1 MSHLKEYKPTTPA
14 RRKTSVINY
23 KEILTTDKPYKKL
36 TVGKKV
42 NAGRNNSGK
51 ITVRHKGASG
61 IRKVLRKITFKRD
74 FTKGFKVLTIEYDPN
89 RSSFISL
96 VVDLFN
102 GEKKYI
108 LHTKDLIVGKTY
120 NLSKDFEEGADYK
133 LKDIPVGSFICQI
146 ELNPNQGAKII
157 RSAGSFA
164 QVTAQE
170 DKYTTLRLPSG
181 EVRKFLAECKCVLG
195 RIGNQA
201 HELVRIGK
209 AGRKRKMGVRPTVRG
224 KVMNPVDHP
233 HGGGEARNPI
243 GLTSPKTPWG
253 KIALGVRTRKK
264 KKASNKFIIK
274 RRNKK

>member
-1 MSHLKEYKPTTPA
+1 MSTIKLYKPTTPG

-23 KEILTTDKPYKKL
+23 KEILTTDTPYKKL
-36 TVGKKV
+36 TTGKKI

-51 ITVRHKGASG
+51 ITVRHRGASG
-61 IRKVLRKITFKRD
+61 IRKVLRDITFKRS
-74 FTKGFKVLTIEYDPN
+74 FKKGFKVLTIEYDPN
-89 RSSFISL
+89 RTGFISL
-96 VVDLFN
+96 VIDLEN

-108 LHTKDLIVGKTY
+108 LHTKDLLVGKTY
-120 NLSKDFEEGADYK
+120 NLSKDFEDGADYE
-133 LKDIPVGSFICQI
+133 LKDIPVGSFVCQI

-157 RSAGSFA
+157 RSAGSYA

-170 DKYTTLRLPSG
+170 GRYTTLKLPSG
-181 EVRKFLAECKCVLG
+181 EIRKFLSECSCVLG
-195 RIGNQA
+195 RIGNQS

-209 AGRKRKMGVRPTVRG
+209 AGRVRKKGFRPTVRG

-253 KIALGVRTRKK
+253 KIALGVKTRDK
-264 KKASNKFIIK
+264 KKASGKFIIQ

>member
-1 MSHLKEYKPTTPA
+1 MSTIKLYKPTTPG

-23 KEILTTDKPYKKL
+23 KEILTTDTPYKKL
-36 TVGKKV
+36 TTGKKI

-51 ITVRHKGASG
+51 ITVRHRGASG
-61 IRKVLRKITFKRD
+61 IRKVLRDITFKRS
-74 FTKGFKVLTIEYDPN
+74 FKKGFKVLTIEYDPN
-89 RSSFISL
+89 RTGFISL
-96 VVDLFN
+96 VIDLEN

-108 LHTKDLIVGKTY
+108 LHTKDLVVGKTY
-120 NLSKDFEEGADYK
+120 NLSKDFEDGADYE
-133 LKDIPVGSFICQI
+133 LKDIPVGSFVCQI

-157 RSAGSFA
+157 RSAGSYA

-170 DKYTTLRLPSG
+170 GRYTTLKLPSG
-181 EVRKFLAECKCVLG
+181 EIRKFLSECSCVLG
-195 RIGNQA
+195 RIGNQS

-209 AGRKRKMGVRPTVRG
+209 AGRVRKKGFRPTVRG

-253 KIALGVRTRKK
+253 KIALGVKTRDK
-264 KKASNKFIIK
+264 KKASGKFIIQ